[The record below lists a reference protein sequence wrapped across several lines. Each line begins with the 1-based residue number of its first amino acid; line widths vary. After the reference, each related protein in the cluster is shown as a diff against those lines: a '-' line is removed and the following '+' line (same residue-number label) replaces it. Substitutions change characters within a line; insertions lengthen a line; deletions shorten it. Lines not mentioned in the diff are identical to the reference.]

1 MKRREFLK
9 TSALVVAGTAV
20 AASGL
25 INVAGAGEWTGRLS
39 TLNPHEASTLLAMA
53 KRLFPHRGI
62 DDSCYVK
69 VVEVLDATCKSD
81 PAVAKTITEGIVA
94 LDGSSLGT
102 KFVDLKEH
110 DQVGALEGVQAT
122 PFFQKVRSTE
132 LESLYSNPEMWKAFA
147 YQGPA
152 YASGGYIHRGFN
164 DLNWLPDPPE
174 SASPKPA

>member
-9 TSALVVAGTAV
+9 TSALVVAGTAA

-53 KRLFPHRGI
+53 RRIFPHRGI
-62 DDSCYVK
+62 DDSCYLK
-69 VVEVLDATCKSD
+69 VVEVLDANSKSD
-81 PAVAKTITEGIVA
+81 PAVAKMLTEGVVA
-94 LDGSSLGT
+94 LDGSGGT
-102 KFVDLKEH
+102 KFADLKENE
-110 DQVGALEGVQAT
+110 QIAALEAAQTT
-122 PFFQKVRSTE
+122 PFFQKVRGTE
-132 LESLYSNPEMWKAFA
+132 LESLYSNPGMWKAFG

-152 YASGGYIHRGFN
+152 YAYGGYIHRGFN

-174 SASPKPA
+174 WASPKPA

>member
-25 INVAGAGEWTGRLS
+25 INVAGADEWTGRLS

-53 KRLFPHRGI
+53 KRIFPHRGI
-62 DDSCYVK
+62 DDSCYLK
-69 VVEVLDATCKSD
+69 VVEVLDTSSKSD
-81 PAVAKTITEGIVA
+81 PAVAKMLTEGVVT
-94 LDGSSLGT
+94 LDGSGGGT
-102 KFVDLKEH
+102 KFADLKENE
-110 DQVGALEGVQAT
+110 QIAALEAVQTT
-122 PFFQKVRSTE
+122 PFFQKVRGTE
-132 LESLYSNPEMWKAFA
+132 LESLYSNPAMWKAFG

-174 SASPKPA
+174 WASPKPA

>member
-25 INVAGAGEWTGRLS
+25 INVAGAGEWTGRLT
-39 TLNPHEASTLLAMA
+39 TLNPHEASALLAMS
-53 KRLFPHRGI
+53 RRIFPHRGI

-69 VVEVLDATCKSD
+69 VVEVLDTNSKSD
-81 PAVAKTITEGIVA
+81 PAVAKMLTEGIVA
-94 LDGSSLGT
+94 LDGSGGK
-102 KFVDLKEH
+102 KFADLKESE
-110 DQVGALEGVQAT
+110 QIAALEAVQTT
-122 PFFQKVRSTE
+122 PFFQKVRGTE
-132 LESLYSNPEMWKAFA
+132 LESLYSNPDTWKMFG

-174 SASPKPA
+174 WASPKPA

>member
-25 INVAGAGEWTGRLS
+25 INVAGAGEWTGRLT
-39 TLNPHEASTLLAMA
+39 TLQPHEATTLLAMA
-53 KRLFPHRGI
+53 KRIFPHRGI

-69 VVEVLDATCKSD
+69 VVEVLDANSKSD
-81 PAVAKTITEGIVA
+81 PYVAKILTEGIVT
-94 LDGSSLGT
+94 LDGSGGT
-102 KFVDLKEH
+102 KFADRNEN
-110 DQVGALEGVQAT
+110 DQVAALEAVQTT
-122 PFFQKVRSTE
+122 PFFVKVRGTE
-132 LESLYSNPEMWKAFA
+132 LESLYSNPAMWKAFG

-152 YASGGYIHRGFN
+152 YAAGGYIHRGFN

-174 SASPKPA
+174 SASPKPV

>member
-25 INVAGAGEWTGRLS
+25 ISVAGAGEWTGRLTS
-39 TLNPHEASTLLAMA
+39 LNPHEASTLLAMA
-53 KRLFPHRGI
+53 RRIFPHRGI

-69 VVEVLDATCKSD
+69 VVEVLDTNSKSD
-81 PAVAKTITEGIVA
+81 PALAKMLTEGVVA
-94 LDGSSLGT
+94 LDGSGGT
-102 KFVDLKEH
+102 KFADLKESE
-110 DQVGALEGVQAT
+110 QIAALEAVQTA
-122 PFFQKVRSTE
+122 PFFQKVRGTE
-132 LESLYSNPEMWKAFA
+132 LESLYSNPDTWKMFG

-174 SASPKPA
+174 WASPKPA

>member
-25 INVAGAGEWTGRLS
+25 VNVAGAGEWTGRLS

-53 KRLFPHRGI
+53 RRIFPHRGI
-62 DDSCYVK
+62 DDSCYLK
-69 VVEVLDATCKSD
+69 VVEVLDANSKSD
-81 PAVAKTITEGIVA
+81 PAVAKMLTEGVVA
-94 LDGSSLGT
+94 LDGSGGT
-102 KFVDLKEH
+102 KFADLKENE
-110 DQVGALEGVQAT
+110 QIAALEAAQTT
-122 PFFQKVRSTE
+122 PFFQKVRGTE
-132 LESLYSNPEMWKAFA
+132 LESLYSNPGTWKAFG

-174 SASPKPA
+174 WASPKPA

>member
-9 TSALVVAGTAV
+9 TSALVVAGTAA

-25 INVAGAGEWTGRLS
+25 MNVAGAGEWTGQLT

-53 KRLFPHRGI
+53 RRIFPHRGI

-69 VVEVLDATCKSD
+69 VVEVLDANSKSD
-81 PAVAKTITEGIVA
+81 PAVAKMLSEGVVA
-94 LDGSSLGT
+94 LDGSGGT
-102 KFVDLKEH
+102 KFADLKEN
-110 DQVGALEGVQAT
+110 DQIIALEAVQTT
-122 PFFQKVRSTE
+122 PFFQKVRGTE
-132 LESLYSNPEMWKAFA
+132 LESLYSNPGTWKAFG

-152 YASGGYIHRGFN
+152 YAYGGYIHRGFN

-174 SASPKPA
+174 FASPKPA

>member
-25 INVAGAGEWTGRLS
+25 VKVAGGGEWTGQLT
-39 TLNPHEASTLLAMA
+39 TLNAHEASTLLAMA
-53 KRLFPHRGI
+53 RRIFPHRGI
-62 DDSCYVK
+62 DDSCYLK
-69 VVEVLDATCKSD
+69 VVEVLDANSKSD
-81 PAVAKTITEGIVA
+81 PAVAKMLTEGVVA
-94 LDGSSLGT
+94 LDGSGGT
-102 KFVDLKEH
+102 KFADLKEN
-110 DQVGALEGVQAT
+110 DQIIALGAVQTT
-122 PFFQKVRSTE
+122 PFFQKVRGTE
-132 LESLYSNPEMWKAFA
+132 LESLYSNPSTWKAFG

-174 SASPKPA
+174 WASPKPA